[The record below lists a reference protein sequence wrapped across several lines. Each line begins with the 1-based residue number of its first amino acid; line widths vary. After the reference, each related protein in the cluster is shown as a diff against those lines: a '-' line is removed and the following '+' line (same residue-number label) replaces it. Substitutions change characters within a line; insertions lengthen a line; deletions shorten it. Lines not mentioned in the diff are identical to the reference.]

1 MTGPVFEAPAG
12 GAREVGGWRRA
23 TGVNLVAQVVSLLLL
38 TWSAQVA
45 AQPAARQPAKAAQPK
60 AAPGTAPAKAP
71 AAAPATPAPSTPAT
85 AGAPASPAA
94 PGPASPAGPSPAA
107 PADAGEADEDSDVV
121 KLQGRPIE
129 RVQFRGNRKV
139 EDDAVRINLVTR
151 PGALLDPS
159 KIRDDLRAMWKMGFF
174 ADIVVEAEITA
185 SGSVILTFAVKE
197 RPSIHKVL
205 IAGNDELGLDKIN
218 EVIDLEL
225 DTIVD
230 VTKIKKN
237 REKIAEQYVKEGFY
251 LATVDYELRPYNETE
266 VDVWF
271 TIDEKSKIK
280 IRDVQFIGNSALTD
294 DELRANMEN
303 RRADSLSIIN
313 DSGTF
318 NQETFERDLERL
330 VAVYWDRGY
339 AAVKVATPQVRLSR
353 DKKYMYLAV
362 PIDEGPV
369 FTIAKVD
376 FKGDL
381 LGDPAEQLKK
391 LRAKAGDKFSRT
403 AIAVDRERL
412 SAYYQD
418 QGYAYANVIPVTPID
433 PVKKTISLTWE
444 ISRGKKA
451 YFERINIRGNSKTR
465 DKVIR
470 REMKISEGELYNES
484 NLKASERRIN
494 ALGFFEKVDI
504 STKRGSSD
512 EFVEVNV
519 EVVERPTGTF
529 QIGAGF
535 SSVEN
540 FIAQAQI
547 SQNNLLG
554 RGQTLSIQAQLSSLR
569 QLLFL
574 RFIEPYFLDT
584 EWQFAFDVYNQS
596 RGFSSFSR
604 NAYGGALTWG
614 YALSYEARA
623 SLTYRLEDVSISTGN
638 RGFADLG
645 ASRVPIEAQSVANLF
660 RGGVTSS
667 LRASLQW
674 DSRNNR
680 LFPTEGWFNQVFAE
694 YAGVGTQSENKFI
707 RWGGFARHYRELWG
721 PFVLHL
727 NGEIGV
733 TTSTDPLGVPISERY
748 LIGGINDVRGYRP
761 RSLGPILRTSTPGD
775 VGLPLG
781 QLSLGGNLQL
791 LFNSEVEFPLFKRV
805 GISGV
810 VFFDMGNAYN
820 LEERYCS
827 GLQRK
832 SPAVAI
838 QFDPCFRFPES
849 VTSGIRKSVG
859 FGFRWVSPIGPL
871 RFEWGIPLDRQEQA
885 DEEPLVFEFTIG
897 NFL

>member
-1 MTGPVFEAPAG
+1 MRGLTPGFSRSSKADAAFRLRSLGLAAVPLALF
-12 GAREVGGWRRA
+12 
-23 TGVNLVAQVVSLLLL
+23 GVLGLFGVAS
-38 TWSAQVA
+38 VA
-45 AQPAARQPAKAAQPK
+45 AQPAARP
-60 AAPGTAPAKAP
+60 APARPAP
-71 AAAPATPAPSTPAT
+71 APAPAPAGPAAPAPGPAAGPAAPAPGP
-85 AGAPASPAA
+85 GGPGPAA
-94 PGPASPAGPSPAA
+94 PGGDDEVEFP
-107 PADAGEADEDSDVV
+107 EADSVR
-121 KLQGRPIE
+121 LQGRPIE

-139 EDDAVRINLVTR
+139 EDDAIRINLVTR
-151 PGALLDPS
+151 PGSLLDAS

-185 SGSVILTFAVKE
+185 TGSAVLTFAVKE
-197 RPSIHKVL
+197 RASIRKVL
-205 IAGNDELGLDKIN
+205 ISGNDELDLDKIN
-218 EVIDLEL
+218 EVLDLEL

-230 VTKIKKN
+230 VGKVKKN

-251 LATVDYELRPYNETE
+251 LATVDYEIKPVSETE

-280 IRDVQFIGNSALTD
+280 IREVQFIGNHALTD
-294 DELRANMEN
+294 EDLRGNMEN
-303 RRADSLSIIN
+303 RAADALSLLN

-318 NQETFERDLERL
+318 NQEAFDRDLERL
-330 VAVYWDRGY
+330 VAMYWDKGY
-339 AAVKVATPQVRLSR
+339 AAVKISTPQVRLSR
-353 DKKYMYLAV
+353 DKKFMYLAV

-369 FTIAKVD
+369 FTINKVD

-381 LGDPAEQLKK
+381 LGDTALQMRR
-391 LRAKAGDKFSRT
+391 LRAKAGDRFSRT

-433 PVKKTISLTWE
+433 PVKRTISLTWE

-451 YFERINIRGNSKTR
+451 YFERINIRGNTKTR

-470 REMKISEGELYNES
+470 REMKISEGELFNQT
-484 NLKASERRIN
+484 NLSISERRIN

-519 EVVERPTGTF
+519 EVTERPTGTF

-554 RGQTLSIQAQLSSLR
+554 RGQTLSFQAQLSSLR

-574 RFIEPYFLDT
+574 RFVEPYFLDT
-584 EWQFAFDVYNQS
+584 EWQFAFDIYNQS

-604 NAYGGALTWG
+604 NSYGGALTWG

-645 ASRVPIEAQSVANLF
+645 ATRVPIEAQSVANLF

-680 LFPTEGWFNQVFAE
+680 LFPTEGWFHQVFAE
-694 YAGVGTQSENKFI
+694 YAGVATQSENKFI
-707 RWGGFARHYRELWG
+707 RWGGFSRHYRELWG

-775 VGLPLG
+775 VGQPLG
-781 QLSLGGNLQL
+781 QLSLGGNMQL
-791 LFNSEVEFPLFKRV
+791 LFNSEIEFPLFKRV